1 MLVLIFIFLKYM
13 DAVLSVMVIYHC
25 LLLIEYFKNIVP
37 PMFSDSSSLSSKV
50 FFLGMFECQSFL
62 GLKCGRDFCSNG
74 NTWKLEIKLSRK
86 HQQNK
91 LRTTKDCEKNHDH
104 HGHPG
109 PIYLRARQGAITNA
123 INTGRRETLAL
134 TIFFLKHLKKYFN
147 LHLIVSVKHLHD
159 IIHKG

>member
-1 MLVLIFIFLKYM
+1 MYFSQILVLPQIHGCCFCRSWSFTM
-13 DAVLSVMVIYHC
+13 
-25 LLLIEYFKNIVP
+25 LLIEYFKNIGGT
-37 PMFSDSSSLSSKV
+37 MFSDSSSLSSKV

-91 LRTTKDCEKNHDH
+91 LRTTKDCETNFKIMIIESMF
-104 HGHPG
+104 PG

-134 TIFFLKHLKKYFN
+134 TIFFLKHLKKYF
-147 LHLIVSVKHLHD
+147 HLH
-159 IIHKG
+159 

>member
-1 MLVLIFIFLKYM
+1 MQIRVFILEVYKNVLLTNVGSPFPSHFHLPQIHGCCFCRSWSFTM
-13 DAVLSVMVIYHC
+13 
-25 LLLIEYFKNIVP
+25 LLIEYFKNIGGT
-37 PMFSDSSSLSSKV
+37 MFSDSSSLFSKV

-104 HGHPG
+104 HGHREHVPWTNL
-109 PIYLRARQGAITNA
+109 PPRQT
-123 INTGRRETLAL
+123 RCHY
-134 TIFFLKHLKKYFN
+134 KCH
-147 LHLIVSVKHLHD
+147 
-159 IIHKG
+159 

>member
-1 MLVLIFIFLKYM
+1 
-13 DAVLSVMVIYHC
+13 
-25 LLLIEYFKNIVP
+25 
-37 PMFSDSSSLSSKV
+37 MFSDSSSMSSKV

-91 LRTTKDCEKNHDH
+91 LRTTKDCEKKIMIITVTESMF
-104 HGHPG
+104 PG

-134 TIFFLKHLKKYFN
+134 TIFFLKHLKKYF
-147 LHLIVSVKHLHD
+147 HLH
-159 IIHKG
+159 